1 MTLQEQHN
9 NLQRVLAI
17 KYLGLYNRKLMTQA
31 PHIPNNALLTSLEK
45 LITQGQDL
53 KRFSTLHRE
62 AVRVRRIVEEES
74 NDTIEIILN
83 TNGKYT
89 EIILPIKTDDLSSGT
104 TTLPVDVL
112 YAHCVNVSD
121 HYNADEEG
129 LFEGYLVLRMEGEV
143 DKRNVAGKIVSN
155 APKDFGGSTI
165 EKGEYKLRVASNF
178 VFTYTDSVQVE
189 EKKIV
194 DKREDRVK
202 GSKGISPE
210 VFLKRHAS
218 IRTKLTKE
226 EAIWYLNEGITS
238 LQLRTSFSDTNAMSI
253 AGWASAH
260 TKGYYESCPI
270 DSYKPRIK

>member
-143 DKRNVAGKIVSN
+143 DKRNVA
-155 APKDFGGSTI
+155 
-165 EKGEYKLRVASNF
+165 
-178 VFTYTDSVQVE
+178 
-189 EKKIV
+189 
-194 DKREDRVK
+194 
-202 GSKGISPE
+202 
-210 VFLKRHAS
+210 
-218 IRTKLTKE
+218 
-226 EAIWYLNEGITS
+226 
-238 LQLRTSFSDTNAMSI
+238 
-253 AGWASAH
+253 
-260 TKGYYESCPI
+260 
-270 DSYKPRIK
+270 